1 VALELGFIQTD
12 DNEYVLAGDDY
23 VCSESNFVL
32 NSKMSEDRMVELRN
46 EINYLGRSLWK
57 IQTEIEMNLGL
68 SDYCEELKQT
78 VDTLR
83 SNSLKFEFLW
93 RNNNK

>member
-1 VALELGFIQTD
+1 
-12 DNEYVLAGDDY
+12 
-23 VCSESNFVL
+23 
-32 NSKMSEDRMVELRN
+32 MVELRN